1 MANGSSGDQAETPSQ
16 PWDGFIRIPG
26 GLDCAICGNALGSI
40 DNPRSN
46 PAESYAGT
54 YTGLCYGCE
63 RSAVWG
69 CYRCE
74 DGLVYYSHP
83 PSSPS
88 WRRDRQ
94 FYFAYGDCDDCRKG
108 AVRVSRSDAM
118 GGSYNTQCTKCRDLA
133 YAHPVRAAYLA
144 EYEAFQK
151 RHGQVMERLEKEF
164 AKKIKKLDNAD
175 REILKT
181 KLKAE
186 YETWRAANVP
196 PASPSAYFWN
206 YELKRER
213 LFMEHPDIWRA
224 GKDEVVVDPER
235 RFYVSVVDGETRLR
249 YGFLIGPFKLHQTA
263 LSLID
268 DVSRLT
274 QQRYPWS
281 HFYSFGTCSIPKES
295 AWKIAG
301 VLNAEEGFR
310 DLYVKAFG
318 AENSI

>member
-1 MANGSSGDQAETPSQ
+1 MATTIPAS
-16 PWDGFIRIPG
+16 WDGFIRIPG
-26 GLDCAICGNALGSI
+26 GLDCAICGKTLGSI
-40 DNPRSN
+40 DDPRSN

-94 FYFAYGDCDDCRKG
+94 FFFAYDDCPDCRKG

-118 GGSYNTQCTKCRDLA
+118 GGSYNIQCVKCRDRS
-133 YAHPVRAAYLA
+133 YAHPVRARHHA
-144 EYEAFQK
+144 EYEAFQEQH
-151 RHGQVMERLEKEF
+151 REVMTRLEKEW
-164 AKKIKKLDNAD
+164 AKKIKKLDDAD

-181 KLKAE
+181 KLRAE
-186 YETWRAANVP
+186 YETWRAAHNP

-213 LFMEHPDIWRA
+213 LFMAHPDIWKA
-224 GKDEVVVDPER
+224 GGEEIVIDPER
-235 RFYVSVVDGETRLR
+235 RFYVSVVDGETKPR
-249 YGFLIGPFKLHQTA
+249 YGFLLGPFKLHETA
-263 LSLID
+263 LSLAD
-268 DVSRLT
+268 SLGSEHV
-274 QQRYPWS
+274 
-281 HFYSFGTCSIPKES
+281 PKE
-295 AWKIAG
+295 
-301 VLNAEEGFR
+301 
-310 DLYVKAFG
+310 
-318 AENSI
+318 